1 MGLQTPTPRL
11 LVCAECVR
19 RASTSFTGN
28 GGSWASSFTQI
39 LQEQMDERAWQKRTL
54 CTAAA
59 TTAAPHKRVPCI
71 VQAHEHQVGVERGRG
86 GHMHTTQQLHR
97 CLAFLMKKEGDEE
110 EEKQEMGWGGELR
123 WRVTLPQE
131 SGMLI
136 LFSSACQYPW
146 QQLPWQGVHMVQLCQ
161 LVGTMF
167 ELVHWDPEQTG
178 GGGRRERGKKKL
190 PHLNPF
196 GNADNPLDQLWKD
209 RTGGR
214 GVIVKVEVVLVVVWG
229 FCLAAQEEPG
239 FLDWSKQTHY
249 TGTGS

>member
-59 TTAAPHKRVPCI
+59 TTAAAPHKRVPCI

-86 GHMHTTQQLHR
+86 GHMHTKQQLHR

-110 EEKQEMGWGGELR
+110 EEKQEMGWGGGSKTQMESDTSSGIR
-123 WRVTLPQE
+123 DAHFIFQRLPV
-131 SGMLI
+131 SMTTAALTGR
-136 LFSSACQYPW
+136 AYGAA
-146 QQLPWQGVHMVQLCQ
+146 LPA
-161 LVGTMF
+161 
-167 ELVHWDPEQTG
+167 G
-178 GGGRRERGKKKL
+178 G
-190 PHLNPF
+190 N
-196 GNADNPLDQLWKD
+196 N
-209 RTGGR
+209 
-214 GVIVKVEVVLVVVWG
+214 V
-229 FCLAAQEEPG
+229 
-239 FLDWSKQTHY
+239 
-249 TGTGS
+249 

>member
-1 MGLQTPTPRL
+1 MGLQTPAPRPRL

-59 TTAAPHKRVPCI
+59 TTAAAPHKRVPCI

-86 GHMHTTQQLHR
+86 GGAHAHNTTTSQV
-97 CLAFLMKKEGDEE
+97 FGFFDE
-110 EEKQEMGWGGELR
+110 KRRGRGGGEARNGVGGGVKLR

-146 QQLPWQGVHMVQLCQ
+146 QQLPWQGVHMAQLCQ

-178 GGGRRERGKKKL
+178 GGGRRQSGKKKL

-214 GVIVKVEVVLVVVWG
+214 GGDCKGGGGAGGGVGVLSG
-229 FCLAAQEEPG
+229 CSGGARLSG
-239 FLDWSKQTHY
+239 LK
-249 TGTGS
+249 